1 MKRLLLFTI
10 FVLIATLS
18 FSKGRYSVFYI
29 KGEVTVLVKGKEVR
43 LKEKEQLSPKDFVS
57 VPHRCGLILKDEKG
71 RRICVIK
78 KPYRG
83 KLSLVVKESRD
94 DSSIIDCTLD
104 FFKYLGKRCFGDM
117 KDDSTYMRRTA
128 STSRGEQREASTEEE
143 QYIDTINEI
152 IKKLETDILFQQD

>member
-1 MKRLLLFTI
+1 M
-10 FVLIATLS
+10 LIATLS

-43 LKEKEQLSPKDFVS
+43 LKEKDQLSPKDFVT
-57 VPHRCGLILKDEKG
+57 VPPRCGLILKDEKG

-117 KDDSTYMRRTA
+117 KDDSTYMKRTA
-128 STSRGEQREASTEEE
+128 STSRGENPEVLSLED
-143 QYIDTINEI
+143 QYIDHINDIVNSLEI
-152 IKKLETDILFQQD
+152 DLKFQ

>member
-43 LKEKEQLSPKDFVS
+43 LKEKDQLSPKDFVT
-57 VPHRCGLILKDEKG
+57 VPPRCGLILKDEKG

-83 KLSLVVKESRD
+83 ILSLVVKESRD

-117 KDDSTYMRRTA
+117 KDDSTYMKRTA
-128 STSRGEQREASTEEE
+128 STSRGENPEVLSLED
-143 QYIDTINEI
+143 QYIDHINDIVNSLEI
-152 IKKLETDILFQQD
+152 DLKFQ

>member
-1 MKRLLLFTI
+1 M
-10 FVLIATLS
+10 LIATLS

-29 KGEVTVLVKGKEVR
+29 KGEVSILIKGKEVR
-43 LKEKEQLSPKDFVS
+43 LKEKDQLSPKDFVS
-57 VPHRCGLILKDEKG
+57 VPPRCGLILKDEKG

-117 KDDSTYMRRTA
+117 KDDSTYMKRTA
-128 STSRGEQREASTEEE
+128 STSRGENPEVLSLED
-143 QYIDTINEI
+143 QYIDHINDIVNSLEI
-152 IKKLETDILFQQD
+152 DLKFQ

>member
-1 MKRLLLFTI
+1 M
-10 FVLIATLS
+10 LIATLS

-43 LKEKEQLSPKDFVS
+43 LKEKDQLSPKDFVS
-57 VPHRCGLILKDEKG
+57 VPPRCGLILKDEKG

-117 KDDSTYMRRTA
+117 KDDSTYMKRTA
-128 STSRGEQREASTEEE
+128 STSRGETPEVLSLED
-143 QYIDTINEI
+143 QYIDHINDIVNSLEI
-152 IKKLETDILFQQD
+152 DLKFQ

>member
-1 MKRLLLFTI
+1 M
-10 FVLIATLS
+10 LIATLS

-43 LKEKEQLSPKDFVS
+43 LKEKDQLSPKDFVS
-57 VPHRCGLILKDEKG
+57 VPPRCGLILKDEKG

-117 KDDSTYMRRTA
+117 KDDSTYMKRTA
-128 STSRGEQREASTEEE
+128 STSRGENPEVLSLED
-143 QYIDTINEI
+143 QYIDHINDIVNSLEI
-152 IKKLETDILFQQD
+152 DLKFQ